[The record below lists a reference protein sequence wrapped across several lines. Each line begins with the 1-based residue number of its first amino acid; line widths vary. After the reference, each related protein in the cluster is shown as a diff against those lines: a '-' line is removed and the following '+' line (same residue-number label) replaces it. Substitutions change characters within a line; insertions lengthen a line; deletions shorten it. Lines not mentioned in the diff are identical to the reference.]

1 MAHRCRNVAGDVEI
15 KIGENGGGVVVDIV
29 VVVVDVIV
37 VVVLRDKR
45 VGADVAAVQMRKT
58 WREKIQK

>member
-29 VVVVDVIV
+29 VVVDVIV
-37 VVVLRDKR
+37 VVVLRDKW